1 MDPSPFE
8 PAISEQFRIERELGR
23 GGMAI
28 VYLAQDLRHGRQ
40 VALKVLRPELS
51 ASIGADRFLREIRIA
66 ANLSHPSILPLYDS
80 AITAGPLFYVMPYVE
95 GETLRT
101 RMARGRLANTEI
113 ALLGAE
119 IADALDY
126 AHRKGVVHRDIKP
139 DNILLFE
146 GRALVADFGIAHAIR
161 EAGGEN
167 LTATGFLIGTPNYMS
182 PEQASGERVVDGRSD
197 VFSLGSMLYEML
209 TGEAPFIA
217 PTAAAIMA
225 RILTAAPKPLEE
237 QRPDLPPAL
246 VRAVMRSLNKAPADR
261 WTTAGEFAAALR
273 GAVAGNSTAA
283 MPPTRVSKAQ
293 PRSRR
298 GFVTAATVAAAAII
312 VTVFLA
318 KNGTSSDDNR
328 NGTDPFPDSQTTISG
343 GGSPPTPV
351 DTTPSKEPEAG
362 RSSKLKGVV
371 IPEPKDGGPTI
382 VANTGIQVPA
392 DSAKAKGILDAQE
405 KVLEPG
411 PPLPTPAAL
420 RAMRDTA
427 EAVYNRTD
435 LETAIRAQA
444 AYVVGWLSEE
454 LQDLAG
460 CAKWAQLAMDLVP
473 GNRGYQIIRDRCRAP
488 SP

>member
-101 RMARGRLANTEI
+101 RMARGRLPTTEI

-209 TGEAPFIA
+209 TGEAPFVA

-225 RILTAAPKPLEE
+225 RILTAAPRPLEE

-261 WTTAGEFAAALR
+261 WATAGEFAAALR
-273 GAVAGNSTAA
+273 GAVASYSADA
-283 MPPTRVSKAQ
+283 LPPTRVSKAQ

-298 GFVTAATVAAAAII
+298 GFVTAATALAAAII
-312 VTVFLA
+312 VIIFLT
-318 KNGTSSDDNR
+318 KNGTSADDNR
-328 NGTDPFPDSQTTISG
+328 SETASRADSQTTTAVG
-343 GGSPPTPV
+343 LPPPGV
-351 DTTPSKEPEAG
+351 DTTTPSKQPEAG
-362 RSSKLKGVV
+362 RAGTSKGVV
-371 IPEPKDGGPTI
+371 IPQTKDSGPTT
-382 VANTGIQVPA
+382 VADAGIQVQA
-392 DSAKAKGILDAQE
+392 DRAKVILDAQE

-411 PPLPTPAAL
+411 PPPPAPATL

-427 EAVYNRTD
+427 VTIYNRTD

-444 AYVVGWLSEE
+444 AYVAGWLSEE
-454 LQDLAG
+454 LKDMAT
-460 CAKWAQLAMDLVP
+460 CAKWARLASNMAS
-473 GNRGYQIIRDRCRAP
+473 GNRGYAALRDRCPAP